1 MVQFRLKPNVILIEF
16 LLKQDYAGKQNQTLF
31 TWKIKNILFKLFVN
45 LKKNTVNLFGW
56 KLLNYITNICI
67 CNFFLMCQ
75 IGTSWKFITMF
86 TFCLTKFTYFFSK
99 NVKVLWLCLHH
110 SQLLIKKIRF
120 STLNLLGVSR
130 SRDLLRICSVNCIS
144 VQTNSIL
151 HCKSRDPNNFQL
163 EYFHHLIIFCFWL
176 IHKLPDKLNF
186 YYDLIKTWPNAIT
199 DEISLYHIPERIAFV
214 VTMQS
219 NCRRNSPLVTFNSIG
234 GLWTKLAWTMS
245 LQQWCL

>member
-1 MVQFRLKPNVILIEF
+1 MSNRYKLKIYNYVYILSYQVY
-16 LLKQDYAGKQNQTLF
+16 LLFFKECQSTL
-31 TWKIKNILFKLFVN
+31 
-45 LKKNTVNLFGW
+45 
-56 KLLNYITNICI
+56 
-67 CNFFLMCQ
+67 
-75 IGTSWKFITMF
+75 TMF
-86 TFCLTKFTYFFSK
+86 TPQS
-99 NVKVLWLCLHH
+99 VVD
-110 SQLLIKKIRF
+110 KKIRF

-163 EYFHHLIIFCFWL
+163 KYFHHLIIFCFWL

-186 YYDLIKTWPNAIT
+186 YYELIKTWPNAIT